1 MQAQMNDGELIDE
14 QFPVLYREKNGLVRV
29 AYGKESYYAKMSV
42 EEDFQLYDA
51 AIAVAV
57 AVKCGV
63 PLKNIAER
71 LSLLTPPEHRLQI
84 IEKGGITVIDDSYN
98 ANRASCLADIEV
110 LRRRNGGK
118 VVVTA
123 GIVEGGKEQFA
134 FNRELGNKLSEVSDF
149 VYITGINAKAIML
162 GLREKG
168 FEDERIFLVRTP
180 QEASEKMQG
189 HLRKGDT
196 VLFLNDLTD
205 NFV

>member
-1 MQAQMNDGELIDE
+1 MKSSVLNWRFGLALCAAFFIFAAGSLFAQAQESSDDELLITADLLL
-14 QFPVLYREKNGLVRV
+14 PKSTCAYVSVR
-29 AYGKESYYAKMSV
+29 
-42 EEDFQLYDA
+42 
-51 AIAVAV
+51 
-57 AVKCGV
+57 
-63 PLKNIAER
+63 
-71 LSLLTPPEHRLQI
+71 
-84 IEKGGITVIDDSYN
+84 
-98 ANRASCLADIEV
+98 DIEV